1 MRLWLS
7 DDCGTFR
14 NDLRQVE
21 ILSFI
26 IGILIG
32 VAVGIA
38 IFFVL
43 RSKWKE
49 KNGMFSEE
57 IERLRGNLKTSTGQL
72 ILMQRENTELT
83 GRASSLQTKVESL
96 DSQLAAERESHRLHA
111 EKMEEDLRNRLEEE
125 RAHSKE
131 LREESD
137 RQWNE
142 KFEAMRQ
149 EMQRAA
155 AEQLAQRQ
163 SSLQET
169 NRQQLDELLKPVK
182 EQFEAFKKSVDASRT
197 SSEVNKT
204 ELKETFV
211 HLMDSFEKVQREA
224 VSSLREQTERIGN
237 DAVNLTKALKGENK
251 TQGDWGEMVLE
262 TLLEASGLHKDEEYF
277 VQQNVKDDAGNN
289 LRPDVVVKFPEGRSV
304 VIDSKVSLTAYAN
317 AVAAEADEEREQY
330 LKEHVKS
337 MQKHVDELAGKNYD
351 KMLGQSIGFVL
362 MFVPN
367 ENSYIAA
374 MKQNP
379 DLGRYAYKKNII
391 IISPSNLQITLL
403 IAYNLWQIDRQSRN
417 VEKIVKSATD
427 LYDKV
432 AGMSE
437 TFEDIGNQITR
448 LNDTYQKAH
457 SQLYTGKGN
466 VMNRLEG
473 LRKMGI
479 SPKKQIKG
487 KVEED

>member
-1 MRLWLS
+1 
-7 DDCGTFR
+7 
-14 NDLRQVE
+14 
-21 ILSFI
+21 
-26 IGILIG
+26 
-32 VAVGIA
+32 
-38 IFFVL
+38 
-43 RSKWKE
+43 
-49 KNGMFSEE
+49 MFSEE

-83 GRASSLQTKVESL
+83 GCASSLQTKVESL

-466 VMNRLEG
+466 VMNRLEN

-479 SPKKQIKG
+479 TPKKQIKG

>member
-1 MRLWLS
+1 MVH
-7 DDCGTFR
+7 
-14 NDLRQVE
+14 N
-21 ILSFI
+21 
-26 IGILIG
+26 
-32 VAVGIA
+32 
-38 IFFVL
+38 
-43 RSKWKE
+43 
-49 KNGMFSEE
+49 
-57 IERLRGNLKTSTGQL
+57 
-72 ILMQRENTELT
+72 
-83 GRASSLQTKVESL
+83 
-96 DSQLAAERESHRLHA
+96 RLHA

-197 SSEVNKT
+197 SREVNKT

-427 LYDKV
+427 LYDTV

-479 SPKKQIKG
+479 TPKKQIKG